1 MVSRCIVALLLWFL
15 FDVATPLLPGAF
27 QLGAVSALEKILD
40 IAGPLDMDIVLL
52 RVVSPVL
59 SQAGDA
65 GVQIIIDEM
74 TARMAEARDYLTT
87 IAADLAGR
95 GIRVRTRVRGGAPM
109 TEILAA
115 AREVSADLIAMTT
128 HGRTGFSRLLF
139 GSVAEAVLRQGE
151 FSVFLM
157 RQIAA
162 DAHVEAAR
170 EALR

>member
-1 MVSRCIVALLLWFL
+1 
-15 FDVATPLLPGAF
+15 
-27 QLGAVSALEKILD
+27 
-40 IAGPLDMDIVLL
+40 
-52 RVVSPVL
+52 
-59 SQAGDA
+59 
-65 GVQIIIDEM
+65 
-74 TARMAEARDYLTT
+74 
-87 IAADLAGR
+87 
-95 GIRVRTRVRGGAPM
+95 M

-128 HGRTGFSRLLF
+128 HGRTGFSRLLC

-151 FSVFLM
+151 FPVFLM